1 VVRVR
6 TAVQPVPPRR
16 HPSPPGHT
24 TLLLWALLLLT
35 PVFRPQW
42 TAAEVRSSVSIDAI
56 NSLVFGAAEPLSAG
70 LATAELDLEAVGN
83 RDVRSRL
90 QLRTTLLENAPSTTV
105 PETTAATLIDVP
117 RAEVRWRMNAGDTSL
132 RFTVG
137 RTRLTWGEGQLYN
150 AGDVINGVRPSETDL
165 TATTLRDET
174 QWLTVAYVPL
184 GRFSFLEAVALLP
197 MSRQN
202 GTAPVTAATTE
213 GGDPDEED
221 SAGGG
226 AATPAVTTAS
236 TISPAPV
243 AEAGG
248 GGRIQGQLL
257 GLKGEVGYLYRGFG
271 ETHQPYLALQGNL
284 LVDWYTAVSW
294 TEGPADAP
302 GIAATGGLF
311 HTLSGDR
318 SGTITARLE
327 TLWTGEGEQLRLF
340 PELTWAPSQL
350 LTFYL
355 RAEALILEEAGWRD
369 QADPDAVVATG
380 IRWTPLTGLTL
391 SLSGVGDGRRDLAA
405 AVAGVRY
412 TF

>member
-1 VVRVR
+1 M
-6 TAVQPVPPRR
+6 AVQPVPRRR

-35 PVFRPQW
+35 PVFHPQR

-90 QLRTTLLENAPSTTV
+90 QLRSTLIENAPSSTV
-105 PETTAATLIDVP
+105 PGPTSATLIDVP

-150 AGDVINGVRPSETDL
+150 AGDVINGFRPSETDL

-184 GRFSFLEAVALLP
+184 GRFSFLETVALLP

-202 GTAPVTAATTE
+202 GTAPVTAATPE
-213 GGDPDEED
+213 EGDPAGADPDGED

-226 AATPAVTTAS
+226 AATPATSIAG
-236 TISPAPV
+236 TISPAPA

-248 GGRIQGQLL
+248 GGRIQGRLL
-257 GLKGEVGYLYRGFG
+257 GLKGEVGYLYRGLG
-271 ETHQPYLALQGNL
+271 ETHQPYLSLQGNL

-302 GIAATGGLF
+302 GLAATGGLF

-318 SGTITARLE
+318 SGTITARVE

-355 RAEALILEEAGWRD
+355 RAEALILEDAGWRD